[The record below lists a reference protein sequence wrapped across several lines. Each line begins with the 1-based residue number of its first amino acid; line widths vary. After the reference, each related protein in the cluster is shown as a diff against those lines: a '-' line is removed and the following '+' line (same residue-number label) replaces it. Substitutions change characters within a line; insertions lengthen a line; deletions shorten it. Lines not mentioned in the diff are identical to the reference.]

1 MKHTILRIVFT
12 GAFLLG
18 LCALLN
24 FTPKIALA
32 QTCAGETIQET
43 LPTNG
48 KWELCWEERA
58 EEGIVLSNII
68 YTTPTNIRRKVLKE
82 ASIAQIHSPFDDNSA
97 RNHYVT
103 NPGLGGAQL
112 VPLTNENCPNGTLLQ
127 HGAVSVLCKMVEG
140 RGYIYKYESNS
151 RQGYYLTLFSVSKMS
166 GQHFIVRWR
175 FYDDGSIEPSIGST
189 GTVTRRGTDARY
201 GWRIQN
207 SSDIGVGYVNNYY
220 WRLDFDIGANG
231 ADDVLE
237 EFNVASTDNGS
248 KKSLAVTAITSETGR
263 SVDAQQK
270 RSWRVRDGSIN
281 NSDGHAVSYH
291 LEPMQ
296 AGNRYVGPSSE
307 PWTANDLF
315 VTKYRACERFAAQN
329 PTTNGCGTDVSQFID
344 GENINGA
351 DLVLWYRIS
360 YHHLPRA
367 EYQPYIPVH
376 WDGFVLMPRDWTATS
391 PIATQ

>member
-1 MKHTILRIVFT
+1 MKHEISRIVMT

-18 LCALLN
+18 LCILLN
-24 FTPKIALA
+24 FNPERALA
-32 QTCAGETIQET
+32 QTCSGETMQET

-48 KWELCWEERA
+48 KWELCWDARA
-58 EEGIVLSNII
+58 EEGIVLTNIF
-68 YTTPTNIRRKVLKE
+68 YTTPDNVRRKVLKE

-97 RNHYVT
+97 RYHYVT

-112 VPLTNENCPNGTLLQ
+112 VPLTSGNCPNGTLLQ
-127 HGAVSVLCKMVEG
+127 HNGASVLCKMVED

-151 RQGYYLTLFSVSKMS
+151 RQGYYLTLFSVSKMN

-189 GTVTRRGTDARY
+189 GIVSRRSADARY
-201 GWRIQN
+201 GWRMQN
-207 SSDIGVGYVNNYY
+207 SNDIGVGYVNNYY
-220 WRLDFDIGANG
+220 WRLDFDLGANG
-231 ADDVLE
+231 ANDLLE
-237 EFNVASTDNGS
+237 EFNVASTNSGS
-248 KKSLAVTAITSETGR
+248 NKSLSVTAITSESGR
-263 SVDAQQK
+263 SVDAQKK
-270 RSWRVRDGSIN
+270 RSWRVRDGSIK
-281 NSDGHAVSYH
+281 NSDGHAISYH

-315 VTKYRACERFAAQN
+315 ATKYRSCERFASQN
-329 PTTNGCGTDVSQFID
+329 PTTDGCGADVSQFTN

-391 PIATQ
+391 PIAN